1 MPNNKKKHTAV
12 SQDALIIITDPN
24 AIVRYASDDFCSL
37 SGYSQQDLIG
47 KNISLIRHPDMPD
60 GPLEQMWETIR
71 AGQPWMGVILNRTRQ
86 GSDMWADTYIIPI
99 IEDGIITEYQ
109 CIYRTPDDA
118 TAQRARHIYSLRRQ
132 GKMPPALKRKPLR
145 LRTRVALGSLLALAP
160 LGVTALLLAPG
171 LYSALGITASALMAA
186 VAAQVTTRR
195 FNALSEASRR
205 IVSHPVKQLVY
216 TGTTDDVGQL
226 ALVQRMLQ
234 SQLDAIL
241 RRIQNA
247 STEVQRSS
255 TRSAEVMHAT
265 FGNIQSQQESLEQI
279 AAAIEQ
285 MTATT
290 GEVAQN
296 TRCALDQV
304 QQAQADA
311 AQGTNVVNTAVEAI
325 KALDRAIDQIG
336 QHLQSLEQ
344 RSNQI
349 DKVVEVIHDIA
360 EKTNLLA
367 LNAAIEAARAGENGR
382 GFAVVADEVRA
393 LAQRTRVSTSEISA
407 IIEGLQ
413 AETGNISSAM
423 QKGQS
428 LAGETVVRIEAA
440 GQNLLAIINAV
451 SAISSMTHQIASAT
465 EQQNL
470 TTQEVNTRIHV
481 ISDAAGEA
489 SAQAQQTLSLNQDT
503 ARLAHLQRNMVERII
518 ACD

>member
-1 MPNNKKKHTAV
+1 MPDNKNKHAIA
-12 SQDALIIITDPN
+12 SQNALIVITDPKGV
-24 AIVRYASDDFCSL
+24 VRYASDDFCQL
-37 SGYSQQDLIG
+37 SGYSQQDLLG
-47 KNISLIRHPDMPD
+47 KNISLIRHPEMPD
-60 GPLEQMWETIR
+60 GPLAQMWETIS
-71 AGQPWMGVILNRTRQ
+71 AGHPWMGVILNRTRQ
-86 GSDMWADTYIIPI
+86 GTDMWADTYIIPI
-99 IEDGIITEYQ
+99 IEDGRITEYQ

-118 TAQRARHIYSLRRQ
+118 TAERARQIYSLRRQ
-132 GKMPPALKRKPLR
+132 GKMPPALKRKPLS
-145 LRTRVALGSLLALAP
+145 LRSRVILGSLLTLSPLAVAALTQAP
-160 LGVTALLLAPG
+160 NLFTGLGVFLSLLLAV
-171 LYSALGITASALMAA
+171 I
-186 VAAQVTTRR
+186 AAQLTTRR
-195 FNALSEASRR
+195 FNALTAASRQ

-216 TGTTDDVGQL
+216 TGTTDDIGQL

-279 AAAIEQ
+279 AAAIEE

-290 GEVAQN
+290 GEVAEN
-296 TRCALDQV
+296 TRHALDQV

-311 AQGTNVVNTAVEAI
+311 AQGTDVVHTAVDAI
-325 KALDRAIDQIG
+325 KALDNAIDQIG
-336 QHLQSLEQ
+336 KHLQSLEL

-413 AETGNISSAM
+413 SETGNISSAM
-423 QKGQS
+423 QQGQTLASETVQRIETAGQS
-428 LAGETVVRIEAA
+428 
-440 GQNLLAIINAV
+440 LLAIIDAV
-451 SAISSMTHQIASAT
+451 SAISNMTHQIASAT
-465 EQQNL
+465 EQQSI
-470 TTQEVNTRIHV
+470 TTQEVNTRIHL
-481 ISDAAGEA
+481 ISDAAGQA

-518 ACD
+518 ACN